1 MKILI
6 VKLSAIGDV
15 VHTLPALN
23 AMRAYYPH
31 AHITWLVEEDASDLV
46 LGHPALDRVIV
57 SRRKRWL
64 RAFRGS
70 GAVNKVQEAYGFVRK
85 LRDTRYDLII
95 DFQALLKSSALIAL
109 SRGNRK
115 VGFGRGMEHM
125 EGSYLFLNEP
135 IPAIDMEIHALERG
149 LMLLQAL
156 GIPSNS
162 VSYDLPI
169 QTQDR
174 DELDRL
180 LTEHGLADSKLLV
193 AINPVAKWETKLW
206 SNQKFGELADRLTAR
221 YGADVVFTGSLH
233 DRPTIEEIISVMEGE
248 VLNLAGKTTLMTLA
262 ALYEKCRFVV
272 STDTGPMHVAAASG
286 TPVVALFGPTAPW
299 RTGPFGPE
307 HQVIRVGLECSPC
320 FKRNCDT
327 TACME
332 QITVDDV
339 LEGIRKLNV

>member
-1 MKILI
+1 
-6 VKLSAIGDV
+6 
-15 VHTLPALN
+15 
-23 AMRAYYPH
+23 
-31 AHITWLVEEDASDLV
+31 
-46 LGHPALDRVIV
+46 
-57 SRRKRWL
+57 
-64 RAFRGS
+64 
-70 GAVNKVQEAYGFVRK
+70 
-85 LRDTRYDLII
+85 
-95 DFQALLKSSALIAL
+95 
-109 SRGNRK
+109 
-115 VGFGRGMEHM
+115 MEHM

-262 ALYEKCRFVV
+262 SLYEKCRFVV